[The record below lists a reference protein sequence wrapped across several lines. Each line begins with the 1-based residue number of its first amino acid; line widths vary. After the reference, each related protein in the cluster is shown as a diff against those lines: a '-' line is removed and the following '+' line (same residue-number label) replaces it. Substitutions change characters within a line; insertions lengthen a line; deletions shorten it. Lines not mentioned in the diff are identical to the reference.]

1 MENNSYSGLIAD
13 SLRLHVG
20 RNEKLH
26 KMRSGLHVEAMKM
39 IQELTMLEKEE
50 PSCGK
55 TNLEQR
61 GMLQLLNYLIV
72 DYFNWHGF
80 TNTMKTFALETGEK
94 SRPKPR
100 DKLQQELKGQFRH
113 THLPILLQMV
123 LKESNKADDALLE
136 KSKWEHI
143 PIRGDQIPKKL
154 KKLQGRFRTIK
165 DISSKQKPD
174 KKVKK
179 DAQDGVGV
187 SDMPDEGKSGSPKE
201 KKLKKKN
208 TIAKENQNEANN
220 EQTAVK
226 ENQSKKLSNS
236 ARNLR
241 KFSKELKSFPKLR
254 SLSQLKSM
262 NESRIRVASAHDN
275 LKKVDSSNG
284 PSSSPK
290 EKPRMQAL
298 QKVDSS
304 HEASPGST
312 QSNSRVLPM
321 RMNLWMK
328 DSLSKEGQSRW
339 ENLQKSYRA
348 MQDYPVKGLPK
359 SPLTL
364 HETCAIV
371 DTTRTP
377 LSKVNIRQRMVE
389 SNKQRPRVH

>member
-1 MENNSYSGLIAD
+1 
-13 SLRLHVG
+13 
-20 RNEKLH
+20 
-26 KMRSGLHVEAMKM
+26 MRSGLHVEAMKM

-55 TNLEQR
+55 ANLEQR

-100 DKLQQELKGQFRH
+100 DKLQQELKGQYRH
-113 THLPILLQMV
+113 SHLPILLQMV
-123 LKESNKADDALLE
+123 LKESNKADDTLLE

-165 DISSKQKPD
+165 DNSSKEKSD

-179 DAQDGVGV
+179 DAQGGVGV
-187 SDMPDEGKSGSPKE
+187 TDMPDEGKSGSPKG
-201 KKLKKKN
+201 KKLKKSN
-208 TIAKENQNEANN
+208 AIAKENRTEANN
-220 EQTAVK
+220 EPTAVK
-226 ENQSKKLSNS
+226 GSQSRKLSNS

-254 SLSQLKSM
+254 SLSQLRSM
-262 NESRIRVASAHDN
+262 NESRMRVTSVHDT

-284 PSSSPK
+284 PSPSPH
-290 EKPRMQAL
+290 EKPGKEAP
-298 QKVDSS
+298 QKVDSL
-304 HEASPGST
+304 HESSPGST
-312 QSNSRVLPM
+312 QTNSKVPPM
-321 RMNLWMK
+321 RMNLWMR

-348 MQDYPVKGLPK
+348 MQDYSAKGLPK

-371 DTTRTP
+371 DTARTP

-389 SNKQRPRVH
+389 SNKERSRAH